1 MPRVIRGSKSL
12 RHVIAKELK
21 SLGAYTTVVSKHV
34 DNADLDKEGV
44 KNALHGVDGR
54 LLWLSKLLEDQQT
67 LDAKCEYI
75 TKEEMESNSGQR
87 KRKREEM
94 PPICRKKKKVS
105 NVPFDDE
112 PWSDRQI
119 LKVCLKITKITK
131 QFPTQEYFQELSLL
145 GMYNQMITGK
155 GLYWYYKELQTKY
168 NVNLNLYDFEYARS
182 ISPEFQARKS
192 VSPEFQPL
200 KSISPEIQPLK
211 SASPE
216 IQPLKSAS
224 PEIQSLHSASPE
236 TPQSDFSWTRE
247 RILIEVEGLARDL
260 IYESGNC
267 PSKKELSR
275 AKLFD
280 PIIGIFGT
288 FDQFKKEYKN
298 HCGEELENIS
308 DLKDDESNQVTHVNE
323 EFDESKDV
331 IVLDDDESKD
341 VTKKSEKEVKEIIV
355 LDDQESKEINDG
367 DSGDVT
373 NLNDKESKEVIV
385 LDNDQESNEVI
396 VLSD

>member
-1 MPRVIRGSKSL
+1 VNTSPKRRWSQILASGNEN
-12 RHVIAKELK
+12 AK
-21 SLGAYTTVVSKHV
+21 
-34 DNADLDKEGV
+34 
-44 KNALHGVDGR
+44 
-54 LLWLSKLLEDQQT
+54 
-67 LDAKCEYI
+67 KCHQYVE
-75 TKEEMESNSGQR
+75 
-87 KRKREEM
+87 
-94 PPICRKKKKVS
+94 KKKKVS